1 MKILKPKFWSENNSF
16 ISYLLLPISLL
27 YQILIFIKKSITKS
41 KKFRIPIICVGN
53 IYLGGTG
60 KTPLALLLMKLFEK
74 SGRKPAIIKKYYRD
88 HFDEHEM
95 IRSYTKQ
102 LFLHKNRKIALNNAE
117 KNNFDL
123 AILDDGFQDPSI
135 KRDFNILCFNSNQLI
150 GNGFTIPS
158 GPLREGLKSVKKA
171 NVIVINGKKND
182 FFEKKILEVSK
193 KVAIFYSNYEP
204 INIDEFKNKKIL
216 AFAGIGNPENFFQ
229 MLEENKIE
237 IQKKII
243 FPDHYEFSKNEIEK
257 IIGEASEK
265 KLIPLTSEKDYFRIK
280 KLDMKNI
287 NYIKVRLKIN
297 EEDNFLKKIYDL
309 I

>member
-135 KRDFNILCFNSNQLI
+135 KRDFNISCSN
-150 GNGFTIPS
+150 
-158 GPLREGLKSVKKA
+158 
-171 NVIVINGKKND
+171 
-182 FFEKKILEVSK
+182 
-193 KVAIFYSNYEP
+193 
-204 INIDEFKNKKIL
+204 
-216 AFAGIGNPENFFQ
+216 
-229 MLEENKIE
+229 
-237 IQKKII
+237 
-243 FPDHYEFSKNEIEK
+243 
-257 IIGEASEK
+257 
-265 KLIPLTSEKDYFRIK
+265 
-280 KLDMKNI
+280 
-287 NYIKVRLKIN
+287 
-297 EEDNFLKKIYDL
+297 
-309 I
+309 